1 MPNPKISFFQWYD
14 NAEVMYKYLEEGI
27 FFASRLFPDEGKV
40 LTMKISFGND
50 LPHDLKILF
59 P

>member
-1 MPNPKISFFQWYD
+1 
-14 NAEVMYKYLEEGI
+14 MYKYLEEGI